1 MSTSKKLTLE
11 MHLGDLIIGELSF
24 DATTDTFAVYYT
36 KDWQQS
42 GFPLSPTIPL
52 DGTGSSSQISMFLV
66 NLLPENKGL
75 DYLIESLGVSKGNTF
90 ALIRAIGLDTA
101 GAVAFVPK
109 GTLLPETQLRP
120 IKAEEVIQRIED
132 PTMWPM
138 EIWDG
143 KPRLSVAGVQP
154 KLNLFYNGEKFAFAE
169 GALSST
175 HIVKFEKYRHLVLNE
190 FMTMRLAKAIG
201 MNVANVDIVHFG
213 DYKVLCV
220 ERFDRRYIPNAQRV
234 LRRHIVDSCQALGFS
249 VSKKYERN
257 FGSGRDVKDIREG
270 VSFNRLFSLAAKC
283 CNPVA
288 AKQDM
293 LQWALFNLLTG
304 NADAHGKNYSFF
316 MTPSGME
323 PTPWYDLVSV
333 AMYEDFEQQLAMAID
348 DEFDPNSI
356 YAYQLAAF
364 IDGLGLPRNLLI
376 SNLTTIARRIP
387 QAIAE
392 VVSMLPALDESETSF
407 VALYKAQLLARC
419 DRYLSFA
426 AEVRDVKV

>member
-24 DATTDTFAVYYT
+24 DATTDTFAVHYT

-52 DGTGSSSQISMFLV
+52 DGIGSSSQISMFLV

-154 KLNLFYNGEKFAFAE
+154 KLNLFYNGEEFAFAE

-213 DYKVLCV
+213 HYKVLCV
-220 ERFDRRYIPNAQRV
+220 ERFDRRYMPNEQRV

-270 VSFNRLFSLAAKC
+270 VSFNRLFSLAATC
-283 CNPVA
+283 RNPVA
-288 AKQDM
+288 AKQDI
-293 LQWALFNLLTG
+293 LQWALFNLLAG

-364 IDGLGLPRNLLI
+364 IDGLDLPRNLLI
-376 SNLTTIARRIP
+376 SNLTTIVRRIP
-387 QAIAE
+387 QAIDG
-392 VVSMLPALDESETSF
+392 VISMLPALDESETVF
-407 VALYKAQLLARC
+407 VAHYKAQLLARY

-426 AEVRDVKV
+426 AEIRDVEV

>member
-11 MHLGDLIIGELSF
+11 MYLGDLIIGELSF
-24 DATTDTFAVYYT
+24 DATTDTFAVHYT
-36 KDWQQS
+36 EKWQQS

-52 DGTGSSSQISMFLV
+52 DGPASSSQISMFLV

-154 KLNLFYNGEKFAFAE
+154 KLNLFYNGEEFAFAE

-201 MNVANVDIVHFG
+201 MNVANVDIVHFK

-220 ERFDRRYIPNAQRV
+220 ERFDRRYMPNEQRV

-270 VSFNRLFSLAAKC
+270 VSFNRLFSLAATC
-283 CNPVA
+283 RNPVA

-364 IDGLGLPRNLLI
+364 IDGLDLPRNLLI

-387 QAIAE
+387 QAIDG
-392 VVSMLPALDESETSF
+392 VISMLPALDESETVF
-407 VALYKAQLLARC
+407 VAHYKAQLLARC

-426 AEVRDVKV
+426 AEVRDVEV

>member
-24 DATTDTFAVYYT
+24 DATTDTFAVHYT
-36 KDWQQS
+36 EKWQQS

-101 GAVAFVPK
+101 GAVAYVLK

-154 KLNLFYNGEKFAFAE
+154 KLNLFYNGEEFAFAE

-201 MNVANVDIVHFG
+201 MNVANIDIVHFG

-220 ERFDRRYIPNAQRV
+220 ERFDRRYMPNEQRV

-283 CNPVA
+283 RNPVA

-356 YAYQLAAF
+356 YPYQLAAF
-364 IDGLGLPRNLLI
+364 IDGLDLPRNLLI

-387 QAIAE
+387 QAIDG
-392 VVSMLPALDESETSF
+392 VISMLPALDESETSF

>member
-24 DATTDTFAVYYT
+24 DAMTDTFAVHYT

-143 KPRLSVAGVQP
+143 KPRLSLAGVQP
-154 KLNLFYNGEKFAFAE
+154 KLNLFYNGEEFAFAE

-220 ERFDRRYIPNAQRV
+220 ERFDRRYMPNEQRV

-270 VSFNRLFSLAAKC
+270 VSFNRLFSLAVKC
-283 CNPVA
+283 RNPVA

-364 IDGLGLPRNLLI
+364 IDGLDLPKNLLI
-376 SNLTTIARRIP
+376 SNLTTMARRIS
-387 QAIAE
+387 QAIDG
-392 VVSMLPALDESETSF
+392 VISMLPALDESETVF
-407 VALYKAQLLARC
+407 VAHYKVQLLARC

-426 AEVRDVKV
+426 AEIRDVEV

>member
-24 DATTDTFAVYYT
+24 DATTDTFAVHYT
-36 KDWQQS
+36 EKWQQS

-52 DGTGSSSQISMFLV
+52 DGTGSTSQISMFLV

-109 GTLLPETQLRP
+109 GTVLPETQLRP

-154 KLNLFYNGEKFAFAE
+154 KLNLFYNGEEFAFAE

-213 DYKVLCV
+213 HYKVLCV
-220 ERFDRRYIPNAQRV
+220 ERFDRRYMPNAQRV

-270 VSFNRLFSLAAKC
+270 VSFNRLFSLAVKC
-283 CNPVA
+283 RNPVA

-293 LQWALFNLLTG
+293 LQWVLFNLLTG

-316 MTPSGME
+316 MTASGME

-356 YAYQLAAF
+356 FAYQLAAF
-364 IDGLGLPRNLLI
+364 IDGLGLPKNLLI
-376 SNLTTIARRIP
+376 SDLTTIARRIP
-387 QAIAE
+387 QAITE
-392 VVSMLPALDESETSF
+392 VVSMLPALDESETVF
-407 VALYKAQLLARC
+407 VAHYKTQLLARC

-426 AEVRDVKV
+426 ADVRDVEV

>member
-24 DATTDTFAVYYT
+24 DAMTDTFAVHYT

-143 KPRLSVAGVQP
+143 KPRLSLAGVQP
-154 KLNLFYNGEKFAFAE
+154 KLNLFYNGEEFAFAE

-220 ERFDRRYIPNAQRV
+220 ERFDRRYMPNEQRV

-270 VSFNRLFSLAAKC
+270 VSFNRLFSLAVKC
-283 CNPVA
+283 RNPVA

-364 IDGLGLPRNLLI
+364 IDGLDLPKNLLI
-376 SNLTTIARRIP
+376 SNLTTMARRIS
-387 QAIAE
+387 QAIDG
-392 VVSMLPALDESETSF
+392 VISMLPALDESETVF
-407 VALYKAQLLARC
+407 VAYYKVQLLARC

-426 AEVRDVKV
+426 AEIRDVEV